1 MSIINNR
8 KAYYEYFVLEE
19 YEAGVVLFGSEVK
32 SVRMGN
38 VNLTDSFIYLKDN
51 EVWMK
56 NFKVSR
62 YSQAHIA
69 EPHDDSRDKKL
80 LLTKKE
86 IARISRAME
95 DKGITCVPLSVFS
108 KRNKLKI
115 KIGVVKGKKLF
126 DKRNTIKERD
136 LKREL
141 QRGL

>member
-1 MSIINNR
+1 MSIVNNK
-8 KAYYEYFVLEE
+8 KAYFEYFVLDE
-19 YEAGVVLFGSEVK
+19 YEAGIVLFGAEVK

-38 VNLTDSFIYLKDN
+38 VTLTDSFIYLKGD
-51 EVWMK
+51 EVWLR

-62 YSQAHIA
+62 YSQAHVA

-80 LLTKKE
+80 LLTKRE
-86 IARISRAME
+86 IARISRSLE
-95 DKGITCVPLSVFS
+95 DKGITCVPLSVFT
-108 KRNKLKI
+108 KRNKVKI

-141 QRGL
+141 QRSL

>member
-1 MSIINNR
+1 MSIVNNK
-8 KAYYEYFVLEE
+8 KAYFEYFVLDE
-19 YEAGVVLFGSEVK
+19 YETGIVLFGAEVK

-38 VNLTDSFIYLKDN
+38 VTLTDSFIYLKGD
-51 EVWMK
+51 EVWLR

-62 YSQAHIA
+62 YGQAHVA

-80 LLTKKE
+80 LLTKRE
-86 IARISRAME
+86 IARISRSLE
-95 DKGITCVPLSVFS
+95 DKGITCVPLSVFT
-108 KRNKLKI
+108 KRNKVKI

-141 QRGL
+141 QRSL